1 MRQMKIFQKMKIF
14 NYQRVKWY
22 EYVEGTWTPI
32 LKIHYGLNLEEKV
45 SEVKKFLVL
54 LVLSV
59 PRYSE
64 RARAEIQIFR

>member
-32 LKIHYGLNLEEKV
+32 LKIHYGLNFEEKV
-45 SEVKKFLVL
+45 SEVKKFLEL
-54 LVLSV
+54 FVLSV
-59 PRYSE
+59 PWYSSL
-64 RARAEIQIFR
+64 AYLPLWKGK